1 MNVITYVY
9 INNSMNKY
17 LILIMDPK
25 NVCKKMSIVNK
36 ILYIYVFFYWFLT

>member
-9 INNSMNKY
+9 INNSINKY

-25 NVCKKMSIVNK
+25 NANKISIANK